1 MTQDQIIK
9 IVTSMGFH
17 LDFDQFNEPMK
28 EWMRF
33 MLKDEL
39 DEPDLRWI
47 WYKSDSLEEN
57 FKRGSKI
64 LFKAGQKAKMQQMNT
79 YQSL

>member
-1 MTQDQIIK
+1 
-9 IVTSMGFH
+9 MGFK
-17 LDFDQFNEPMK
+17 LDYDQFNDPMK

-33 MLKDEL
+33 CLKDSL
-39 DEPDLRWI
+39 DEVDLRWI
-47 WYKSDSLEEN
+47 WYKNDSLEEN
-57 FKRGSKI
+57 FGRGGNI

>member
-1 MTQDQIIK
+1 MSKQEIID
-9 IVTSMGFH
+9 IVTSMGFR
-17 LDFDQFNEPMK
+17 LDYDQFYEPMK

-64 LFKAGQKAKMQQMNT
+64 LFKAGQKAKMQQTNN
-79 YQSL
+79 YVNL